1 MKVYGYCRVSRC
13 DQEESG
19 LGLAD
24 QEAKIRAYCEL
35 YGLGLVEIV
44 KETASGKSLDR
55 QGLQAILQALKS
67 GRAEGV
73 IVAKLDRLTRSV
85 KDFGELLE
93 DYFSDRFSLFVVSEQ
108 IDTRTA
114 AGRLLLNLLTSVA
127 QWERETIGE
136 RTKAALKQKRE
147 RGEKTGGHVPFG
159 YDADARGKLT
169 VNENEQKAIARIIE
183 LRGQGHTYEAIAGI
197 LNRDGILTKQ
207 GKLWC
212 KASVFKLYRKV
223 A

>member
-1 MKVYGYCRVSRC
+1 MKVYGYCRVST
-13 DQEESG
+13 DGQAESG

-35 YGLGLVEIV
+35 YGLELVELV
-44 KETASGKSLDR
+44 KDAASGKSLDR
-55 QGLQAILQALKS
+55 PGLQATLKALKD
-67 GRAEGV
+67 GKAKGV

-85 KDFGELLE
+85 KDLGDLLE
-93 DYFSDRFSLFVVSEQ
+93 DYFADRFSLFGVSEQ

-147 RGEKTGGHVPFG
+147 RGEKTGGFVPFG
-159 YDADARGKLT
+159 FDADAEGRLT
-169 VNENEQKAIARIIE
+169 ENGDEQKAIARIKE
-183 LRGQGHTYEAIAGI
+183 MRGRGCTYEAIAEA
-197 LNRDGILTKQ
+197 LNKDGILTKQ
-207 GKLWC
+207 GKAWS
-212 KASVFKLYRKV
+212 KASVYKIYQK
-223 A
+223 AA

>member
-1 MKVYGYCRVSRC
+1 MKVIGYCRVST
-13 DQEESG
+13 DGQAESG

-35 YGLGLVEIV
+35 YGLELVEIV
-44 KETASGKSLDR
+44 RDAASGKSLER
-55 QGLQAILQALKS
+55 PGLQFTLQVLKS
-67 GRAEGV
+67 GKAEGL

-85 KDFGELLE
+85 KDLGFLLE
-93 DYFSDRFSLFVVSEQ
+93 DYFAERFSLFVVSEQ

-147 RGEKTGGHVPFG
+147 RGEKTGGYVPFG
-159 YDADARGKLT
+159 FDADACGKLAT
-169 VNENEQKAIARIIE
+169 NENEQKAIARIIE
-183 LRGQGHTYEAIAGI
+183 LRGKGHTYEAIAEA
-197 LNRDGILTKQ
+197 LNKDGILTKQ
-207 GKLWC
+207 GKTWS
-212 KASVFKLYRKV
+212 KASVYQIYKK
-223 A
+223 AA

>member
-1 MKVYGYCRVSRC
+1 MKVIGYCRVSTN
-13 DQEESG
+13 DQAESG

-35 YGLGLVEIV
+35 YGLELVEIV
-44 KETASGKSLDR
+44 KDAASGKSLDR
-55 QGLQAILQALKS
+55 AGLQLILKALKS
-67 GRAEGV
+67 GKAQGV

-85 KDFGELLE
+85 KDLGGLLE
-93 DYFSDRFSLFVVSEQ
+93 DYFADRFSLFVVSEQ

-136 RTKAALKQKRE
+136 RTKAALKQKQE
-147 RGEKTGGHVPFG
+147 RGEKTGGNVPFG
-159 YDADARGKLT
+159 YDADACGRLT
-169 VNENEQKAIARIIE
+169 VNEDEQKAIARIIE
-183 LRGQGHTYEAIAGI
+183 LRGKGYTYEEIANE

-207 GKLWC
+207 GKTWS
-212 KASVFKLYRKV
+212 KASVFKIYKK
-223 A
+223 AA

>member
-1 MKVYGYCRVSRC
+1 MKVYGYCRVST
-13 DQEESG
+13 DGQAESG

-35 YGLGLVEIV
+35 YGLELVEII
-44 KETASGKSLDR
+44 KDAASGKSLER
-55 QGLQAILQALKS
+55 AGLQSALQALKS

-85 KDFGELLE
+85 KDLGALLE
-93 DYFSDRFSLFVVSEQ
+93 DYFADRFSLFVVSEQ

-159 YDADARGKLT
+159 YDADACGKLT
-169 VNENEQKAIARIIE
+169 ANENEQKAIARIIE
-183 LRGQGHTYEAIAGI
+183 LRGKGYTYEEIANA

-212 KASVFKLYRKV
+212 KASVFKIYKK
-223 A
+223 AA